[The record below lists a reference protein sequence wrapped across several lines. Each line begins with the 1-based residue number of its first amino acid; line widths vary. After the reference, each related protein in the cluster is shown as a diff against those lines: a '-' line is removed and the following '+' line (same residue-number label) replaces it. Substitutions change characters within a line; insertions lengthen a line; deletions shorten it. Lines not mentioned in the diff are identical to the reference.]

1 MHSDGGWIIENVA
14 LVLQLQTA
22 ALQVAQMAAFSSD
35 WSRASCK
42 VQMHQQ
48 PCECRGTLGE
58 FGPIVNAFCWEA
70 E

>member
-1 MHSDGGWIIENVA
+1 MHSDGGWTIENVA

-22 ALQVAQMAAFSSD
+22 ALQVAQMAAFGSV
-35 WSRASCK
+35 WPRVACK

-48 PCECRGTLGE
+48 PCESRGTLGE
-58 FGPIVNAFCWEA
+58 LGPIVDAFCWGA

>member
-1 MHSDGGWIIENVA
+1 MHSDRGWIIVNVA
-14 LVLQLQTA
+14 LVLQVQTA
-22 ALQVAQMAAFSSD
+22 ALQVAQMAAFGSV
-35 WSRASCK
+35 WSGAACK

-58 FGPIVNAFCWEA
+58 FGPIVDAFCWGA